1 MPLMSDARNDYRAE
15 AIRVLKGLEGVRRRP
30 AMYIGDTGR
39 RGFHHLLLEI
49 LDNAVDEALAGYS
62 KNITVTLHTDG
73 SVSVEDDGRGIPTD
87 PHPEL
92 GISGVEVVFTV
103 LHAGGKFDRKAYQVS
118 GGLHGVG
125 ASVVNALSEW
135 TEVVVKRDGRTWRAK
150 FSRGEIVEPLRA
162 IGEAEGTGTL
172 VRFKPDPEIFGH
184 QEWDRDFIKQRLR
197 ELAYL
202 VSGVR
207 FRFKDETTGEEEVY
221 ESGGLVDFL
230 LYVDE
235 GNQPLFSPPFYVKK
249 REGDYELEV
258 ALHYT
263 DTDDERIL
271 SFVNTIQTTEGGT
284 HVTGLRAALTKTIN
298 EYAQSHNMLRE
309 LKGKSLSGEDVREG
323 ITAIIHVKLPEPQF
337 EGQTKTKLGT
347 AAARTFVESVVA
359 RELRRFLDENPK
371 AAQSI
376 IQKAILA
383 AKSRAAAR
391 KARELVKRKSF
402 LESDT
407 LPGKLA
413 DCITRDPSEAELFIV
428 EGDSAGG
435 SAKQARDRRTQ
446 AILPIRGKIRNV
458 EKAETV
464 KVLSNA
470 EVRAIISAIGC
481 GIKDECD
488 PSKSRYGKIIIMSD
502 ADVDGAHIRTLLLT
516 LFWRFMKPLVE
527 KGYIYI
533 AMPPLYRVQKGKQ
546 VRYVYSDE
554 ELEAVKREWGDN
566 LTIQRYK
573 GLGEMNP
580 EQLWETTMN
589 PETRTLKRVTV
600 EDAVEADHLF
610 SVLMGK
616 VVERRREF
624 IEQNAR
630 FVKNLDI

>member
-1 MPLMSDARNDYRAE
+1 MDKNYTAE
-15 AIRVLKGLEGVRRRP
+15 AIKVLKGLEGVRKRP

-49 LDNAVDEALAGYS
+49 LDNAVDEALAGYA
-62 KNITVTLHTDG
+62 KNITVTLYPDG
-73 SVSVEDDGRGIPTD
+73 SVSVEDDGRGIPTG

-135 TEVVVKRDGRTWRAK
+135 TEVVVKRDGRVWRAT
-150 FSRGEIVEPLRA
+150 FSRGETVEPLTA
-162 IGEAEGTGTL
+162 VGETEGTGTF
-172 VRFKPDPEIFGH
+172 VRFKPDPEIFGK
-184 QEWDRDFIKQRLR
+184 QKWDRDFIRNRLR
-197 ELAYL
+197 ELSYL

-207 FRFKDETTGEEEVY
+207 FVFRDEATGEEEVY

-249 REGDYELEV
+249 REGDYELEL

-263 DTDDERIL
+263 EGDDERIL

-298 EYAQSHNMLRE
+298 EYAQAHNMLKD
-309 LKGKSLSGEDVREG
+309 LKGKTLSGEDVREG
-323 ITAIIHVKLPEPQF
+323 LTAILHVKLPEPQF

-347 AAARTFVESVVA
+347 AAARTFVEGIVA
-359 RELRRFLDENPK
+359 NEFRRFLEENPK
-371 AAQSI
+371 AAQAI

-413 DCITRDPSEAELFIV
+413 DCITKKPEEAELFIV

-435 SAKQARDRRTQ
+435 SAKQARDRRFQ

-470 EVRAIISAIGC
+470 EVRAIITAIGC

-527 KGYIYI
+527 QGYIYI

-546 VRYVYSDE
+546 VRYLYSDE
-554 ELEAVKREWGDN
+554 ELEELLKEWGN
-566 LTIQRYK
+566 NVVIQRYK

-580 EQLWETTMN
+580 EQLWETTMD
-589 PETRTLKRVTV
+589 PETRILKKVTV

-624 IEQNAR
+624 IERNAR
-630 FVKNLDI
+630 FVKNLDV

>member
-1 MPLMSDARNDYRAE
+1 MNEVKDNYRADS
-15 AIRVLKGLEGVRRRP
+15 IRVLKGLEGVRRRP

-49 LDNAVDEALAGYS
+49 LDNSVDEALAGYA
-62 KNITVTLHTDG
+62 KNITVTLYDDG

-135 TEVVVKRDGRTWRAK
+135 TEVMVKRDGKIWRAK
-150 FSRGEIVEPLRA
+150 FSRGEVVEPLKV
-162 IGEAEGTGTL
+162 IGETDETGTF

-184 QEWDRDFIKQRLR
+184 QKWDKEFIKTRLR
-197 ELAYL
+197 ELSYL
-202 VSGVR
+202 VSGVK
-207 FRFKDETTGEEEVY
+207 FRFVDVVSGEVQEF

-235 GNQPLFSPPFYVKK
+235 GNTPLFSPPFYVKK
-249 REGDYELEV
+249 REGDYELEL

-263 DTDDERIL
+263 QTDDERII

-284 HVTGLRAALTKTIN
+284 HVTGLRAALTKVIN
-298 EYAQSHNMLRE
+298 EYAQAHNMLKD

-323 ITAIIHVKLPEPQF
+323 LTAILHVKLPEPQF

-359 RELRRFLDENPK
+359 QELRRFLEENPK
-371 AAQSI
+371 AAQAI

-391 KARELVKRKSF
+391 KARELVKRKNF

-413 DCITRDPSEAELFIV
+413 DCITKDSNEAELFIV

-458 EKAETV
+458 EKADTV
-464 KVLSNA
+464 KVLSNS

-488 PSKSRYGKIIIMSD
+488 PSKARYRKIIIMSD

-516 LFWRFMKPLVE
+516 LFWRFMRPLIE
-527 KGYIYI
+527 QGYIYI

-546 VRYVYSDE
+546 VKYLYSDE
-554 ELEAVKREWGDN
+554 ELDELLREWGQN
-566 LTIQRYK
+566 VVIQRYK

-580 EQLWETTMN
+580 QQLWETTMN
-589 PETRTLKRVTV
+589 PETRTLKRVMV

-610 SVLMGK
+610 SILMGK

-624 IEQNAR
+624 IQKNAQ

>member
-1 MPLMSDARNDYRAE
+1 MAEVKTDYSAK
-15 AIRVLKGLEGVRRRP
+15 AIKVLKGLEGVRRRP
-30 AMYIGDTGR
+30 AMYIGDTGK

-49 LDNAVDEALAGYS
+49 LDNAVDEALAGYA
-62 KNITVTLHTDG
+62 KNITVRLHGDG

-87 PHPEL
+87 VHPEL

-135 TEVVVKRDGRTWRAK
+135 TEVIVKRDGKVWKAR
-150 FSRGEIVEPLRA
+150 FSRGRVVEPLHP
-162 IGEAEGTGTL
+162 IGETDETGTL

-184 QEWDRDFIKQRLR
+184 QEWDKGFIRTRLR
-197 ELAYL
+197 ELSYL
-202 VSGVR
+202 VPGVR
-207 FRFKDETTGEEEVY
+207 FRFIDESTGEEEVF

-230 LYVDE
+230 LYIDE
-235 GNQPLFSPPFYVKK
+235 GNVPLFSPPFHMKK
-249 REGDYELEV
+249 REGDYELEL

-263 DTDDERIL
+263 ERDDERII

-284 HVTGLRAALTKTIN
+284 HVTGLRAALTKVIN
-298 EYAQSHNMLRE
+298 EYAQAHNMLRE
-309 LKGKSLSGEDVREG
+309 LKGKTLSGEDVREG
-323 ITAIIHVKLPEPQF
+323 LTAILHLKLPEPQF

-347 AAARTFVESVVA
+347 SQARTFVESAVA
-359 RELRRFLDENPK
+359 KEFRRFLEENPK
-371 AAQSI
+371 AAQAI

-383 AKSRAAAR
+383 AKSRAAAK

-413 DCITRDPSEAELFIV
+413 DCITKDPKEAELFIV

-458 EKAETV
+458 EKAEAV

-516 LFWRFMKPLVE
+516 LFWRFMRPLVE
-527 KGYIYI
+527 EGYIYI
-533 AMPPLYRVQKGKQ
+533 AMPPLYRVKKGKR
-546 VRYVYSDE
+546 VKYLYSDE
-554 ELEAVKREWGDN
+554 ELEQVKREWGDKVE
-566 LTIQRYK
+566 IQRYK

-589 PETRTLKRVTV
+589 PETRTLKKVKV
-600 EDAVEADHLF
+600 QDAVEADHLF
-610 SVLMGK
+610 SILMGK

-624 IEQNAR
+624 IEKNAQ
-630 FVKNLDI
+630 FVKNLDV